1 MKGQGGWGRVLTY
14 YHMFADL
21 IKGTWR
27 ETSFF
32 SAVSAAGS
40 QWIGVPGELRGYDAI
55 HRQYG
60 KLAWDKLFEPTIKL
74 ARSGIKMPPFLTELL
89 KNTRMKALV
98 ENSSL
103 WYKKNAI
110 SKKSLD

>member
-1 MKGQGGWGRVLTY
+1 
-14 YHMFADL
+14 MFADS

-32 SAVSAAGS
+32 PAVSAAGS
-40 QWIGVPGELRGYDAI
+40 QWIGVPGELRGYEAI

-60 KLAWDKLFEPTIKL
+60 KLAWAKLFEPTIQL
-74 ARSGIKMPPFLTELL
+74 ARSGIQMPPFLTELL
-89 KNTRMKALV
+89 KNARMKALV

-103 WYKKNAI
+103 WYQKNQKKCNFEKV
-110 SKKSLD
+110 SGQKQKKKVSY